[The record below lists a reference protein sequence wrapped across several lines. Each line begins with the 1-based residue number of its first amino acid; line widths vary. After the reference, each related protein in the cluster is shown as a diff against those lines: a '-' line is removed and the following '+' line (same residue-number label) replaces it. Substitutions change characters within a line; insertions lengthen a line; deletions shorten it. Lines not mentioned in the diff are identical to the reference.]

1 MNIDKPLSEIFV
13 EEGFVTREELN
24 EILARREDTTE
35 PLGDLLIR
43 LKRITEKQKL
53 KCMGLQMGVPFV
65 DLAVLEPD
73 QFSSSIIPHSVAVR
87 LLVIPVEVTEVSAS
101 VAMVDPL
108 DLSALDELTNLTG
121 RDIDPLIATESDIRE
136 SIFRAF
142 GAYDDLGE
150 ILGEAVRGVDTDGV
164 QLQKADEEE
173 LDPINI
179 VELKE
184 IGDGAPVVKLANALL
199 VRAIGMR
206 ASDVHIEPYQRKV
219 RVRVR
224 IDGLLQEIMVIP
236 KDLQLPLTS
245 RIKLMAGL
253 DIAERRAPQDGR
265 CTLLAP
271 QGEFDFRVSTYPSV
285 YGETVVI
292 RILDKNV
299 AMINL
304 SKLGIHPAAHKTL
317 ISKLEEPQGLILV
330 TGPTGSGKTTTL
342 YASLHHLNSIYRNII
357 TIEDPVEYQ
366 MEGITQGN
374 LNVRAG
380 VTFAAGLRSMLRQDP
395 DVILVG
401 EIRDGETASIATE
414 AALTG
419 HLVLSSLHANDAS
432 SAITR
437 LLDMGIE
444 PFLLGGSV
452 SCSIAQRLVRTNCP
466 KCLEE
471 YRPDPENIR
480 RLALDPQHVYVRGR
494 GCEHC
499 TKTGYRGRIGIYEC
513 LEMTSELRRMVLTG
527 KHASEIQKVAVESG
541 LVTLRMDASEKVI
554 SGVTTIEEVLRVTA
568 ENI

>member
-53 KCMGLQMGVPFV
+53 KCMGLQMGVPFI

-73 QFSSSIIPHSVAVR
+73 QFSSTIIPHSVAVR

-108 DLSALDELTNLTG
+108 NLSALDELTNLTG

-150 ILGEAVRGVDTDGV
+150 ILGEAVRGVDTDNV
-164 QLQKADEEE
+164 QLQAVDEEE

-292 RILDKNV
+292 RILDKNA

-304 SKLGIHPAAHKTL
+304 SKLGIHAIAHKTL

-480 RLALDPQHVYVRGR
+480 RLALDPQHIYVRGR

-513 LEMTSELRRMVLTG
+513 LEMTSELRRMILTG
-527 KHASEIQKVAVESG
+527 KHASEIQKVAVEGG
-541 LVTLRMDASEKVI
+541 LVTLRMDASKKVL
-554 SGVTTIEEVLRVTA
+554 SGVTTVEEVLRVTA

>member
-13 EEGFVTREELN
+13 EEGFVTRDELN
-24 EILARREDTTE
+24 EILARRENTTE

-53 KCMGLQMGVPFV
+53 QCMGLQMGVPFI
-65 DLAVLEPD
+65 DLATLEPD
-73 QFSSSIIPHSVAVR
+73 PISSTIIPHSVAVR
-87 LLVIPVEVTEVSAS
+87 LLVIPVEVTDVSAS

-108 DLSALDELTNLTG
+108 NLSALDELTNLTG

-150 ILGEAVRGVDTDGV
+150 ILGEAVRGVDTEGI
-164 QLQKADEEE
+164 QLKEVDEEE

-184 IGDGAPVVKLANALL
+184 VGDGAPVVKLANALL
-199 VRAIGMR
+199 VRAISMR

-265 CTLLAP
+265 CTLVAP

-285 YGETVVI
+285 YGETMVI
-292 RILDKNV
+292 RILDKNA

-304 SKLGIHPAAHKTL
+304 AKLGIHSKAHKTL

-480 RLALDPQHVYVRGR
+480 RLGLDPQHKYIRGR

-513 LEMTSELRRMVLTG
+513 LEMNSELRRMVLTG
-527 KHASEIQKVAVESG
+527 KHASEIQRVAVESG
-541 LVTLRMDASEKVI
+541 LITLRMDASEKVI
-554 SGVTTIEEVLRVTA
+554 AGITTVEEVLRVTA
-568 ENI
+568 ENV

>member
-13 EEGFVTREELN
+13 EEGFVSREELN
-24 EILARREDTTE
+24 EILSRREDTTE
-35 PLGDLLIR
+35 PLGDLLVR
-43 LKRITEKQKL
+43 LKKISEKQKL
-53 KCMGLQMGVPFV
+53 KCLGLQMGVPFI
-65 DLAVLEPD
+65 DLSKLEPE
-73 QFSSSIIPHSVAVR
+73 QYSANIIPHSVAVR

-108 DLSALDELTNLTG
+108 NLSALDELTNLTG
-121 RDIDPLIATESDIRE
+121 RDIDPLIATETDIRE
-136 SIFRAF
+136 WIFRAF

-150 ILGEAVRGVDTDGV
+150 ILGEAVRGVDTESV
-164 QLQKADEEE
+164 KLLSSDEEE
-173 LDPINI
+173 NDPVNI

-184 IGDGAPVVKLANALL
+184 VGDGAPVVKLANALL
-199 VRAIGMR
+199 VRAIAMR
-206 ASDVHIEPYQRKV
+206 ASDIHIEPFQRKV

-224 IDGLLQEIMVIP
+224 IDGLLQEVMSIP
-236 KDLQLPLTS
+236 KDLQLPLAS

-265 CTLLAP
+265 CTLVAP

-285 YGETVVI
+285 FGETLVI
-292 RILDKNV
+292 RILDKNA

-304 SKLGIHPAAHKTL
+304 AKLGIHSSGHKTL

-342 YASLHHLNSIYRNII
+342 YAALHHLNSIYRNII

-366 MEGITQGN
+366 MEGITQAN

-380 VTFAAGLRSMLRQDP
+380 VTFASGLRSILRQDP

-401 EIRDGETASIATE
+401 EIRDGETAAIATE

-419 HLVLSSLHANDAS
+419 HLVLSSLHANDAAS
-432 SAITR
+432 SITR

-444 PFLLGGSV
+444 PFLLGGSITCAV
-452 SCSIAQRLVRTNCP
+452 AQRLVRTNCP

-471 YRPDPENIR
+471 YKPDPENLR
-480 RLALDPQHVYVRGR
+480 RLGLEPQIRYVRGR

-499 TKTGYRGRIGIYEC
+499 SKTGYRGRIGIYEC
-513 LEMTSELRRMVLTG
+513 LDINSELRRMILTG
-527 KHASEIQKVAVESG
+527 RHASEIQKAGIDLG
-541 LVTLRMDASEKVI
+541 LHTLRQDASDKVLE
-554 SGVTTIEEVLRVTA
+554 GLTTVEEVLRVTA
-568 ENI
+568 ENV

>member
-13 EEGFVTREELN
+13 EEGFVTRDELN
-24 EILARREDTTE
+24 DILARREDTTE

-65 DLAVLEPD
+65 DLAATEPD
-73 QFSSSIIPHSVAVR
+73 PAAATIIPHSVAVR
-87 LLVIPVEVTEVSAS
+87 LLVIPVEVSEVSAS
-101 VAMVDPL
+101 VAMLDPL
-108 DLSALDELTNLTG
+108 NLSALDELTNLTG

-150 ILGEAVRGVDTDGV
+150 ILGEAVRGVDTDGIE
-164 QLQKADEEE
+164 LQAVEEEE

-179 VELKE
+179 VQLKE
-184 IGDGAPVVKLANALL
+184 VGDGAPVVKLANALL

-206 ASDVHIEPYQRKV
+206 ASDIHIEPYQRKV

-224 IDGLLQEIMVIP
+224 IDGLLQEVMVIP

-265 CTLLAP
+265 CTLVAT

-285 YGETVVI
+285 YGETLVI
-292 RILDKNV
+292 RILDKNA

-304 SKLGIHPAAHKTL
+304 SKLGIHNSAHKTL

-342 YASLHHLNSIYRNII
+342 YAALHHLNSIYRNII

-444 PFLLGGSV
+444 PFLLAGSV
-452 SCSIAQRLVRTNCP
+452 TCSIAQRLVRTNCP

-471 YRPDPENIR
+471 YQPDLENIR
-480 RLALDPQHVYVRGR
+480 KLGLDPDHHYIRGR

-513 LEMTSELRRMVLTG
+513 LEMNSELRRMVLAG
-527 KHASEIQKVAVESG
+527 KHASEIQRAAVESG
-541 LVTLRMDASEKVI
+541 LMTLRNDASEKVI
-554 SGVTTIEEVLRVTA
+554 AGITTIEEVLRVTA
-568 ENI
+568 ENL

>member
-1 MNIDKPLSEIFV
+1 MNIDKPLSEIFL

-24 EILARREDTTE
+24 EILSHREDTTE
-35 PLGDLLIR
+35 PLGDLLVR
-43 LKRITEKQKL
+43 LKKITEKQKL
-53 KCMGLQMGVPFV
+53 TCLGLQMGVPFV
-65 DLAVLEPD
+65 DLAKMEPD
-73 QFSSSIIPHSVAVR
+73 PQAANIIPHSVAVR

-108 DLSALDELTNLTG
+108 NLSALDELTNLTG

-150 ILGEAVRGVDTDGV
+150 ILGEAVRGVDTDSV
-164 QLQKADEEE
+164 KLQNAEEE
-173 LDPINI
+173 EQEQVNI

-184 IGDGAPVVKLANALL
+184 VGEGAPVVKLANALL
-199 VRAIGMR
+199 VRAISMR
-206 ASDVHIEPYQRKV
+206 ASDIHIEPYQRKV

-224 IDGLLQEIMVIP
+224 IDGLLQEVMVVP
-236 KDLQLPLTS
+236 KDLQLPLAS
-245 RIKLMAGL
+245 RIKLMASL

-265 CTLLAP
+265 CTLVAA
-271 QGEFDFRVSTYPSV
+271 QGEYDFRVSTYPSV
-285 YGETVVI
+285 FGETLVI
-292 RILDKNV
+292 RILDKNA

-304 SKLGIHPAAHKTL
+304 SKLGIHPSAHKTL
-317 ISKLEEPQGLILV
+317 IAKLEEPQGLILV

-342 YASLHHLNSIYRNII
+342 YAALHHLNSIYRNII

-380 VTFAAGLRSMLRQDP
+380 VTFATGLRSMLRQDP

-401 EIRDGETASIATE
+401 EIRDAETAAIATE

-452 SCSIAQRLVRTNCP
+452 SCSVAQRLVRTNCP

-471 YRPDPENIR
+471 YKPDPENIR
-480 RLALDPQHVYVRGR
+480 RLSLDPQKVYVRGR

-499 TKTGYRGRIGIYEC
+499 TKTGYRGRVGIYEA
-513 LEMTSELRRMVLTG
+513 LDMTSELRRMVLAGRHST
-527 KHASEIQKVAVESG
+527 EIQKSAINAG
-541 LVTLRMDASEKVI
+541 MVTLRQDACDKILE
-554 SGVTTIEEVLRVTA
+554 GRTTVEEVLRVTA
-568 ENI
+568 EHT

>member
-24 EILARREDTTE
+24 DILARREDTTE

-53 KCMGLQMGVPFV
+53 KCMGLQMGVPFI

-73 QFSSSIIPHSVAVR
+73 QFSSTIIPHSVAVR

-108 DLSALDELTNLTG
+108 NLSALDELTNLTG

-150 ILGEAVRGVDTDGV
+150 ILGEAVRGVDTDNV
-164 QLQKADEEE
+164 QLQAVDEEE

-292 RILDKNV
+292 RILDKNA

-304 SKLGIHPAAHKTL
+304 SRLGIHSTAHKTL

-342 YASLHHLNSIYRNII
+342 YAALHHLNSIYRNII

-527 KHASEIQKVAVESG
+527 KHASEIQKVAVEGG
-541 LVTLRMDASEKVI
+541 LVTLRMDASEKVR
-554 SGVTTIEEVLRVTA
+554 SGVTTVEEVLRVTA